1 MTSRYSSSNQSFML
15 DSRSFSMFLQNMFS
29 QNVLSSNML
38 SASLSNEI
46 SRSSSIKCIYCYE
59 KNHLYKRECV
69 KFNENFRIKR
79 IHLQKRKIHFDFY
92 NSEIFHVRM
101 IFYKSQQQCVENAEK
116 LIYSNRVV
124 AVSIEVHTI
133 RLRKNAKIE
142 FFTDEKKKEVVLVN
156 HEFYANVGVILT
168 ATRSEF
174 KIFKMFAKHHEFI
187 KRILKKK

>member
-1 MTSRYSSSNQSFML
+1 
-15 DSRSFSMFLQNMFS
+15 
-29 QNVLSSNML
+29 
-38 SASLSNEI
+38 
-46 SRSSSIKCIYCYE
+46 
-59 KNHLYKRECV
+59 
-69 KFNENFRIKR
+69 
-79 IHLQKRKIHFDFY
+79 
-92 NSEIFHVRM
+92 M